1 MDALRFSLCNEVI
14 RDLGFSAQCAFAQK
28 TGYEGLEV
36 APFTLAENPHLIGT
50 AERQQLRRAASD
62 AGIEITSLHWLLV
75 APKGLSITTSDPAV
89 RKQTIEVMRRMVG
102 LCADLGSKALVHG
115 SPQQRNVS
123 QGEERQEAWKRA
135 SECFA
140 AAAAEAQLAG
150 VLYCIEPLSTRDTN
164 LINSVAEA
172 FECLKDINNPALQ
185 TMIDCCAAGSSEE
198 LPIPDLIDRWMPQG
212 IIAHFHVN
220 DPNRRGPGQGDLA
233 FAPILAALNRHKY
246 TGIVGVEPF
255 EYVPDGPSS
264 AARAIGYLRGVLE
277 K

>member
-1 MDALRFSLCNEVI
+1 MRLCAKGRLRRAGSGTFHAWRKS
-14 RDLGFSAQCAFAQK
+14 
-28 TGYEGLEV
+28 
-36 APFTLAENPHLIGT
+36 PFDRST

-75 APKGLSITTSDPAV
+75 TPKGLSITTADTAV
-89 RKQTIEVMRRMVG
+89 RKQTIEVMRRLVG
-102 LCADLGSKALVHG
+102 LCADLGGKALVHG
-115 SPQQRNVS
+115 SPQQRNVG
-123 QGEERQEAWKRA
+123 QNEDRQEAWKRA
-135 SECFA
+135 CECFA
-140 AAAAEAQLAG
+140 AAAAEAQSAG
-150 VLYCIEPLSTRDTN
+150 VVYCIEPLSTRDTN
-164 LINSVAEA
+164 FINSVAEA
-172 FECLKDINNPALQ
+172 SECLKSINNPALQ

-198 LPIPDLIDRWMPQG
+198 LPIPELIDRWMPQG

-246 TGIVGVEPF
+246 TGIVAVEPF
-255 EYVPDGPSS
+255 DYVPDGPSS

>member
-14 RDLGFSAQCAFAQK
+14 RDLEFSAQCAFAQK

-89 RKQTIEVMRRMVG
+89 RKQTIEVMRRLVG

-115 SPQQRNVS
+115 SPQQRNVG

-264 AARAIGYLRGVLE
+264 AARAIGYLRGALE